1 MTSSIVIRII
11 GRFGERVRDL
21 RKKRG
26 LTLEELASLA
36 NMSYVYLNEIE
47 RAKRNPSLKV
57 INRIAKALK
66 VSLWELFM
74 GMETKRTRPTIEEIR
89 FKDLCKMD
97 KPRKGKI
104 PGWRK
109 KYPL

>member
-1 MTSSIVIRII
+1 MAMPAMIKLIS
-11 GRFGERVRDL
+11 RFGERIRDL

-26 LTLEELASLA
+26 LTLEEVASLA

-57 INRIAKALK
+57 INRIAQALK
-66 VSLWELFM
+66 VPMWELFM
-74 GMETKRTRPTIEEIR
+74 GMETSRTRPTLAEVR
-89 FKDLCKMD
+89 FKDLCKTD